1 MYVMI
6 FFLLYIFI
14 LQIKV
19 KRGMKRDR
27 VDHCYL

>member
-1 MYVMI
+1 MYVII

-14 LQIKV
+14 LQSKV
-19 KRGMKRDR
+19 KRGMKRDH